1 MTDLVVD
8 KIATAIENDEYTIG
22 IFLDL
27 YNAFDTVRGVAG
39 KHQKIGGAPASRG
52 TLGYRK
58 GHLKNF
64 SQKCWGGEEKIFPS

>member
-39 KHQKIGGAPASRG
+39 KHQKIGGG
-52 TLGYRK
+52 G
-58 GHLKNF
+58 G
-64 SQKCWGGEEKIFPS
+64 GGEAPLQGAL